1 VNPSSTFADN
11 EIILQ
16 LLRKVERRMRANRL
30 AHELTCGLAV
40 VLIIPVTLKIWDLF
54 SPLTTTT
61 VTAML
66 AVCAITFLSY
76 AVLRICRR
84 GTLFQAAASIDE
96 KANLY
101 DAMTSASWFI
111 QKKESSKWIEAQLE
125 GTARNAAT
133 LDVSQLYPQVIPRMT
148 YLAATMCLL
157 FVGLN
162 FIPLSLSHNWF
173 RLQAAPPGIPPQPV
187 NLLQPSIEEALKAM
201 AKELQKSEKTQAAG
215 DALAE
220 KQLSKAADELRKLA
234 EQMKDGRSES
244 SQMMQQMQRSLDQAS
259 QHSAAGLEQLAKDLA
274 KASEGLKNQN
284 RQSAQQSLQSAAKDL
299 EKLEQA
305 MSSQQTQSA
314 GNKQDQQR
322 RDKDQQQ
329 NRAAAGQSR
338 GAAEKKDDNKSDG
351 TGMDPSASPPRQ
363 GERTTLEVQLEQ
375 ERLAGMPNGGGIPQD
390 IRESSKQQTSR
401 LEYNNVQSELGAARK
416 DLMNRDGIPWEYR
429 SLVKGYMQAI
439 RPK

>member
-16 LLRKVERRMRANRL
+16 LLRKVERRTRANRL

-76 AVLRICRR
+76 AVLRVCRK

-162 FIPLSLSHNWF
+162 FIPLSLNHNWF
-173 RLQAAPPGIPPQPV
+173 RLQVAPPGIPPQPV

-259 QHSAAGLEQLAKDLA
+259 QHSAAGLEQLSKDLA
-274 KASEGLKNQN
+274 MASEGLKNQN

-314 GNKQDQQR
+314 GNRKDQQR

-329 NRAAAGQSR
+329 NRAAAGQSK

-375 ERLAGMPNGGGIPQD
+375 ERLAGIPNGGGIPQD

-401 LEYNNVQSELGAARK
+401 LEYSNVQSELGAARK

>member
-1 VNPSSTFADN
+1 MNPSSTFADN

-16 LLRKVERRMRANRL
+16 LLRKVERRTRANRL

-76 AVLRICRR
+76 AVLRVCRK

-148 YLAATMCLL
+148 YLAATMCFL

-162 FIPLSLSHNWF
+162 FIPLSLNHNWF
-173 RLQAAPPGIPPQPV
+173 RLQVAPPGIPPQPV

-215 DALAE
+215 NALAE
-220 KQLSKAADELRKLA
+220 KQLSKAADELRQLA

-259 QHSAAGLEQLAKDLA
+259 QHSAAGLEQLSKDLA
-274 KASEGLKNQN
+274 MASEGLKNQN

-314 GNKQDQQR
+314 GNRKDQQR

-329 NRAAAGQSR
+329 NRAAAGQSK

-375 ERLAGMPNGGGIPQD
+375 ERLAGIPNGGGIPQD

-401 LEYNNVQSELGAARK
+401 LEYSNVQSELGAARK

-439 RPK
+439 RPE